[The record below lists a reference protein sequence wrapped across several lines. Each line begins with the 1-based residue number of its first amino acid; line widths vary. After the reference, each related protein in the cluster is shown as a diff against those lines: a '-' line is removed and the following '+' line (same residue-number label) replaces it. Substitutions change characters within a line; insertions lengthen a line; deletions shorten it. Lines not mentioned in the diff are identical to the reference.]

1 MTMAFDGRIAISGLV
16 PLTPTKIIK
25 PENFSPP
32 EIVAEPSQAEI
43 DAQIRRQNAEPVTAV
58 FRVDGQI
65 VAAMQNSGTFFPSN
79 AGAVTDGRALD
90 ATALEAALR
99 QRHGNALRVERYP
112 AGSGPAF
119 GAILAEVYGGKGYLV
134 DTRA

>member
-1 MTMAFDGRIAISGLV
+1 MTTVSDGGIAISGLAQ
-16 PLTPTKIIK
+16 LTPTKIVK

-32 EIVAEPSQAEI
+32 KIVGEPSQAEI
-43 DAQIRRQNAEPVTAV
+43 DAQIRRQNAEPATAV
-58 FRVDGQI
+58 FRVNGQV
-65 VAAMQNSGTFFPSN
+65 VAAMRDSGTFFPSN

-90 ATALEAALR
+90 ANSLEAILR
-99 QRHGNALRVERYP
+99 QRHGDALQVERYP
-112 AGSGPAF
+112 AGNGPAF